1 MGVALVILLAVG
13 VVWLVAVSMSVGA
26 AEEHPGRRGPR
37 SPATA
42 REKHRP
48 TAVDGRS
55 WRHIQWGTGEARQ
68 EVGQQ
73 SPDHVYGGG
82 DLGLG
87 GGGGLDGD

>member
-1 MGVALVILLAVG
+1 MALVLLLAVG

-26 AEEHPGRRGPR
+26 AEEHPGWREPR
-37 SPATA
+37 SAATAA

-48 TAVDGRS
+48 PAVDGRS

-68 EVGQQ
+68 EVRQQ
-73 SPDHVYGGG
+73 PPGHVNGGG
-82 DLGLG
+82 DFGLG